1 MRLGY
6 TMPVH
11 PMHRPLAETRGVV
24 LVAEN
29 FVVAAKA
36 VDGVELGLRNYP
48 GSIGYSR
55 LKPVISISRRNFSV
69 TFLM

>member
-1 MRLGY
+1 MRLGCF

-29 FVVAAKA
+29 FVVAPRPWM
-36 VDGVELGLRNYP
+36 V
-48 GSIGYSR
+48 SS
-55 LKPVISISRRNFSV
+55 
-69 TFLM
+69 

>member
-6 TMPVH
+6 FTMPVH

-36 VDGVELGLRNYP
+36 VDGVELDFGTTP
-48 GSIGYSR
+48 DR
-55 LKPVISISRRNFSV
+55 LAI
-69 TFLM
+69 LA